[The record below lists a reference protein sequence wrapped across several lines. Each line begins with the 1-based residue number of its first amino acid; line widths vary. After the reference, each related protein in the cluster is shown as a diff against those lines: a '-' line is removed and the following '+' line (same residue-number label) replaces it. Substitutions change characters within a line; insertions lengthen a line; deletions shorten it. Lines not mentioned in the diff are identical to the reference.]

1 MIAPTATRDEMLARV
16 RALLPGF
23 RARAEAAEEA
33 RQLPPESAAE
43 LLEAGLARIL
53 SPPRFGGYGLGVD
66 TWFDVARE
74 IGAADLSHGWCASLI
89 IHHAHLV
96 GLFPEEAQ
104 QAVWA
109 DGPDVAI
116 AASVPPTTQVARADG
131 GYRISGRQS
140 AYASGVG
147 HSSWV
152 IVGGMVHE
160 GSGPEW
166 LLFLV
171 PPGSYKVADTWF
183 TSGMRATGS
192 NTIITEDVLVPASRV
207 VRVSDLRVGKGPG
220 GALHANPI
228 YRAPFFSFAPLTFA
242 APILGA
248 AQGAYAYFRDWSRER
263 KAGRGIAVAALTSV
277 QVRLARAAAD
287 LDAAELLLRRA
298 AEVPQA
304 PAPPPSDLLARS
316 IRDITRATELAVGAA
331 DALMALS
338 GAAGFAAS
346 NPIQRAWRDIHVASM
361 HVALNSENNFA
372 HFGRMEFGLGRD
384 PDQPFF

>member
-1 MIAPTATRDEMLARV
+1 MLARV
-16 RALLPGF
+16 RALVPAF
-23 RARAEAAEEA
+23 RARAEAAEDA
-33 RQLPPESAAE
+33 RRLPAESASE
-43 LLEAGLARIL
+43 LLDAGIARVLA
-53 SPPRFGGYGLGVD
+53 PPRFGGYGLGLD
-66 TWFDVARE
+66 TWLDLVRE
-74 IGAADLSHGWCASLI
+74 ISAADASHGWCASLMV
-89 IHHAHLV
+89 HHPHLV
-96 GLFPEEAQ
+96 GQFPEEAQ

-116 AASVPPTTQVARADG
+116 AASVLPATQVARANG
-131 GYRISGRQS
+131 GYRVSGRQS
-140 AYASGVG
+140 AYASGIG

-152 IVGGMVHE
+152 IIGGMFDQ

-166 LLFLV
+166 LLFLI

-192 NTIITEDVLVPASRV
+192 NTVITDDVLVPETRALRV
-207 VRVSDLRVGKGPG
+207 ADLRVGKGPG
-220 GALHANPI
+220 GALHASPI
-228 YRAPFFSFAPLTFA
+228 YRAPFFSYAPFTFA

-248 AQGAYAYFRDWSRER
+248 AQGAYAHFRDWSRER
-263 KAGRGIAVAALTSV
+263 KAGRGVAVAALASV

-304 PAPPPSDLLARS
+304 PEPPSPGLLARS
-316 IRDITRATELAVGAA
+316 IRDITRAAELGVAAA
-331 DALMALS
+331 DTLMALS
-338 GAAGFAAS
+338 GAGGFALS
-346 NPIQRAWRDIHVASM
+346 NPIQRAWRDVHFASM
-361 HVALNSENNFA
+361 HVALSSENNFA